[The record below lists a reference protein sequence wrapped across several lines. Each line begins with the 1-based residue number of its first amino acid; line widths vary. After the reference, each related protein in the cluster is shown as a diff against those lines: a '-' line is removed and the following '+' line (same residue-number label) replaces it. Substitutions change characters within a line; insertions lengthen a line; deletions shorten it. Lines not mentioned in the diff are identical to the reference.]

1 MAVSATGVTISRA
14 QLSGSNSKGGFAVR
28 KARHGVVLDAVDGR
42 GLARLVRCCI
52 FKGRGQW
59 LASGGEG

>member
-1 MAVSATGVTISRA
+1 M
-14 QLSGSNSKGGFAVR
+14 
-28 KARHGVVLDAVDGR
+28 VLDAVDGR

-59 LASGGEG
+59 LASGGDEKSTTDF